1 MRWIRRVGLVLGS
14 LILVIAL
21 IGAAYEAVGR
31 RRAANDFP
39 APGKLVDIGGRRI
52 QIDCRGS
59 GSPTV
64 VFEDGLDVGGS
75 TSWMGVHDSI
85 SKTTRACAY
94 SRAGVMWSDARDGAQ
109 SGKHVAED
117 LHSALSIAGEHPPFV
132 MVGHSLGGPYI
143 MIYTKYFG
151 SDVAGLVF
159 VDASHPDQ
167 VATFRSLT
175 PMTLASSV
183 KAFRVASLFSRFGL
197 VRKFAAADSA
207 PPQPIRAARASAAYA
222 STSLSGMLKEVD
234 AFDQTLAEAGTFRK
248 LGDRPIFVLTATAP
262 MSKADL
268 EQMKMTVAQGAEY
281 QARWLTMQNDEA
293 SWSTRSQHQSIES
306 GHYIQFEHP
315 SVVIAAVRS
324 VIDSVRSNQKSIVVA
339 AIQ

>member
-1 MRWIRRVGLVLGS
+1 
-14 LILVIAL
+14 
-21 IGAAYEAVGR
+21 
-31 RRAANDFP
+31 
-39 APGKLVDIGGRRI
+39 
-52 QIDCRGS
+52 
-59 GSPTV
+59 
-64 VFEDGLDVGGS
+64 
-75 TSWMGVHDSI
+75 
-85 SKTTRACAY
+85 
-94 SRAGVMWSDARDGAQ
+94 MWSDAGNGPQ
-109 SGKHVAED
+109 SGKQVAED
-117 LHSALSIAGEHPPFV
+117 LHLALSKAGERPPFV

-151 SDVAGLVF
+151 PDVAGLVF

-175 PMTLASSV
+175 PVTLASSV
-183 KAFRVASLFSRFGL
+183 KMFKVASLFSRLGL
-197 VRKFAAADSA
+197 VRKFAASDSA

-234 AFDQTLAEAGTFRK
+234 AFEETLAEAGTSRK

-268 EQMKMTVAQGAEY
+268 AQMKMTAAQGAEY

-293 SWSTRSQHQSIES
+293 SWSTRSQHQSIDS

-315 SVVIAAVRS
+315 SLVIAAVRS
-324 VIDSVRSNQKSIVVA
+324 VIDSVRSNQKSVLVA
-339 AIQ
+339 IIQ